1 MKGDCC
7 LMSSEKSNL
16 TRMFLL
22 KVIDNELIASEKK
35 ISIFH
40 HRSNTN
46 FIINFKENFCSSS
59 STESP
64 NKIQRMQSFHQ
75 SNKSVS
81 QFSESNLSKI
91 STSLTTN
98 QTKIGSELSA
108 DGVAMLRKY
117 CYNLRKR
124 NSKKESD
131 LCIDRK
137 VRNYM
142 TQILDDHFLKELKLL
157 VSLKIPQK
165 KKISFNY

>member
-59 STESP
+59 STESH

-75 SNKSVS
+75 SNKSAS
-81 QFSESNLSKI
+81 ILSKI

-108 DGVAMLRKY
+108 EGVAMLRKY
-117 CYNLRKR
+117 CYTLRIRK
-124 NSKKESD
+124 SKKESD
-131 LCIDRK
+131 LCINRK

>member
-59 STESP
+59 STESD

-75 SNKSVS
+75 SNKNV
-81 QFSESNLSKI
+81 
-91 STSLTTN
+91 
-98 QTKIGSELSA
+98 
-108 DGVAMLRKY
+108 
-117 CYNLRKR
+117 
-124 NSKKESD
+124 
-131 LCIDRK
+131 
-137 VRNYM
+137 
-142 TQILDDHFLKELKLL
+142 
-157 VSLKIPQK
+157 
-165 KKISFNY
+165 

>member
-1 MKGDCC
+1 MKGDCS
-7 LMSSEKSNL
+7 LISGEKSNL

-59 STESP
+59 STESQ
-64 NKIQRMQSFHQ
+64 NKIVRMQSFPQ
-75 SNKSVS
+75 SDKNVS

-91 STSLTTN
+91 STSLTAN
-98 QTKIGSELSA
+98 QTKISRELSA

-117 CYNLRKR
+117 CCNLRIR

-131 LCIDRK
+131 LFIDRK

>member
-59 STESP
+59 STESD
-64 NKIQRMQSFHQ
+64 NKIQRMQSFPQ
-75 SNKSVS
+75 SNKNVS

-117 CYNLRKR
+117 CYTLRIRK
-124 NSKKESD
+124 SKKESD
-131 LCIDRK
+131 LCLDRK

>member
-1 MKGDCC
+1 
-7 LMSSEKSNL
+7 
-16 TRMFLL
+16 
-22 KVIDNELIASEKK
+22 
-35 ISIFH
+35 
-40 HRSNTN
+40 
-46 FIINFKENFCSSS
+46 
-59 STESP
+59 
-64 NKIQRMQSFHQ
+64 MQPFTQ
-75 SNKSVS
+75 SNKNVS

-117 CYNLRKR
+117 CYNLRIR

-131 LCIDRK
+131 LCLDRK

>member
-1 MKGDCC
+1 MKGDCS
-7 LMSSEKSNL
+7 LISSEKSNL

-59 STESP
+59 STESQ
-64 NKIQRMQSFHQ
+64 NKIVKMQSFPQ
-75 SNKSVS
+75 SDKNVS

-91 STSLTTN
+91 STSLTAN
-98 QTKIGSELSA
+98 KTKISRELSA

-117 CYNLRKR
+117 CCNLRIR

>member
-40 HRSNTN
+40 PRSNTN
-46 FIINFKENFCSSS
+46 FIINFNENFCSSS
-59 STESP
+59 STESH
-64 NKIQRMQSFHQ
+64 NIIQRMQSFPQ
-75 SNKSVS
+75 SNKNVS

-117 CYNLRKR
+117 CYTLRIRK
-124 NSKKESD
+124 SKKESD